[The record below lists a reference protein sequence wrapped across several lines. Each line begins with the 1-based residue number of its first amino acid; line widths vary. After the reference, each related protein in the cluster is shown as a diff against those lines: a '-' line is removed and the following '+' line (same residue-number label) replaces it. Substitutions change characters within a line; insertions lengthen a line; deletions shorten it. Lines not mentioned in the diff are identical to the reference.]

1 MHTPAFLRPL
11 PAVRASRWGLRIT
24 ALGGLVAVGMVV
36 LLAQASL
43 VASTGYNVERL
54 EDTKAALIRSNQQLE
69 DSIATLRSLD
79 RIEREAR
86 TRLKMVTPTSYVYI
100 RVDALP
106 QAPTSLLRKALK
118 EEEGSLTPP
127 TRSWWEQL
135 VSIFVGFR
143 SQP

>member
-1 MHTPAFLRPL
+1 MHAPVFLRPL
-11 PAVRASRWGLRIT
+11 PALRASRWRRRI
-24 ALGGLVAVGMVV
+24 AVLGGLGALGMVV

-69 DSIATLRSLD
+69 DSIASLRSLD

-86 TRLKMVTPTSYVYI
+86 TRLKMVTPSSYVYI
-100 RVDALP
+100 RVEARP
-106 QAPTSLLRKALK
+106 QAPSPLLRKALK
-118 EEEGSLTPP
+118 EEERGPAPP
-127 TRSWWEQL
+127 AWSWWEQL
-135 VSIFVGFR
+135 IRTFVGSR